1 MRALIDAS
9 GWPEAL
15 AYYEM
20 FPHEPSASPALDI
33 HIDRIVPIEQIT
45 LEKVLD
51 AMLAVDEA
59 GGDQI
64 LIVAHGTVEEGSP
77 GGLSMPLAE
86 NCAVDAM
93 RDAVRALTEAA
104 VAVRETASDPLA
116 WTRFIENPLDRR
128 NVQASGT
135 REQAPA
141 LFQKWLQT
149 RARSLDLSKERL
161 LEIVAKRNRIADR
174 AFERVEI
181 RACNL
186 GAFPDAMRV
195 LREFFGAQSLL
206 APQVITLSGSLRVH
220 ILEDLNQYQEWIQSR
235 GGVGATDAFA
245 EMESANG
252 RCFGEAFCLRIQ
264 EASPESYRFELE
276 AAALSEQAV
285 QSWVED
291 YIMPGSAFSGVG
303 ALKVAALWTLGRPG
317 HPQPYVL
324 PGEDAYRGL
333 IASEPV

>member
-1 MRALIDAS
+1 MHALIDAS

-20 FPHEPSASPALDI
+20 FPREPSASRALDI
-33 HIDRIVPIEQIT
+33 LIDQIVPVQRIN
-45 LEKVLD
+45 LERVLD
-51 AMLAVDEA
+51 EILALDEA
-59 GGDQI
+59 DGGEI
-64 LIVAHGTVEEGSP
+64 LIVAHGTLEEGNP

-86 NCAVDAM
+86 GCAVDSM
-93 RDAVRALTEAA
+93 RDEVRALTEAA
-104 VAVRETASDPLA
+104 VAVRELDSDPLG

-128 NVQASGT
+128 SVQASAT
-135 REQAPA
+135 REQAPE
-141 LFQKWLQT
+141 LFQKWLDA
-149 RARSLDLSKERL
+149 RARSLDLTKKRL
-161 LEIVAKRNRIADR
+161 LEIAAKRNLVADL
-174 AFERVEI
+174 ALQRVEI

-186 GAFPDAMRV
+186 GAFPDAMFR
-195 LREFFGAQSLL
+195 LREFFGAQRLL
-206 APQVITLSGSLRVH
+206 APQVIALSGNLWVH

-235 GGVGATDAFA
+235 GGVGTTDAFA

-285 QSWVED
+285 QSWVEE
-291 YIMPGSAFSGVG
+291 YFMPGATFSGRG
-303 ALKVAALWTLGRPG
+303 ALKLAALWTLGRLG

-324 PGEDAYRGL
+324 PGEEAYRGL
-333 IASEPV
+333 IASDPE

>member
-59 GGDQI
+59 GGNQI

-86 NCAVDAM
+86 HCAVDAM

-104 VAVRETASDPLA
+104 VAVREAGSDPLA

-128 NVQASGT
+128 SVQASAT
-135 REQAPA
+135 REEVPA

-149 RARSLDLSKERL
+149 RAQSLDLSKERL

-324 PGEDAYRGL
+324 PGEDGYRGL